1 MFSSSGSGAVALH
14 HEGEAVVPKD
24 HFTEAS
30 FPRLYSWLA
39 LRRSRSY
46 WMEAAMLLLLLQD
59 NDVLG
64 SGEDEVGRCWLHV
77 AYTGGRGWIHEEV
90 GLVGG

>member
-1 MFSSSGSGAVALH
+1 MFSLSGSGALALH
-14 HEGEAVVPKD
+14 HDGDAVVPKD

-46 WMEAAMLLLLLQD
+46 WMEAAMVSGLQD
-59 NDVLG
+59 KDMLG
-64 SGEDEVGRCWLHV
+64 SSEDEVGRCWLHV
-77 AYTGGRGWIHEEV
+77 AYAVGWVRIQEEV

>member
-1 MFSSSGSGAVALH
+1 MFSSGSGALALH
-14 HEGEAVVPKD
+14 HDGEAVVPKD
-24 HFTEAS
+24 HFTVAS

-46 WMEAAMLLLLLQD
+46 WMEAAIMSELQGKD
-59 NDVLG
+59 MLG
-64 SGEDEVGRCWLHV
+64 SSEDEMGRCCLHV
-77 AYTGGRGWIHEEV
+77 AYTVGWDWIQEEV

>member
-1 MFSSSGSGAVALH
+1 M
-14 HEGEAVVPKD
+14 VPKD

-30 FPRLYSWLA
+30 FPRLYSWFA

-46 WMEAAMLLLLLQD
+46 WMEAAIMSGLQD
-59 NDVLG
+59 EDMLG
-64 SGEDEVGRCWLHV
+64 SSEDELGRCWLHV
-77 AYTGGRGWIHEEV
+77 AYTVGWGWIREEV

>member
-1 MFSSSGSGAVALH
+1 MFSLSDSGALTLH
-14 HEGEAVVPKD
+14 QEGEAVVPKD

-30 FPRLYSWLA
+30 FPRLYSWFA

-46 WMEAAMLLLLLQD
+46 WMEAAMLLGWQD
-59 NDVLG
+59 KDVVG
-64 SGEDEVGRCWLHV
+64 SSEDEVGRCWLHV
-77 AYTGGRGWIHEEV
+77 AYTVGWARVQEEV

>member
-1 MFSSSGSGAVALH
+1 M
-14 HEGEAVVPKD
+14 VPKD

-30 FPRLYSWLA
+30 FPRLYSWFA

-46 WMEAAMLLLLLQD
+46 WMEAAMVSGLQ
-59 NDVLG
+59 NKAMLG
-64 SGEDEVGRCWLHV
+64 LGEDVGRCWLHV
-77 AYTGGRGWIHEEV
+77 AYTGGWDWIQEEV